1 MTRPCTTTMPSS
13 SSSSSSSKGPVAS
26 TTRSTSGTVSSFD
39 SEWETLPSN
48 PLDTVRVFD
57 SFKDPQHCGC
67 TLPLRSLVT
76 LLQNC
81 TTTVSSPTRTNQKSK
96 GNATSHQAC
105 CPRCQSP
112 IVYVQDGLVSKKEQD
127 TVVFKYGKQVYEVT
141 VGQGDGM
148 NGSVSSVNNTNERP
162 WWMWWIPFGD
172 VVFANHRSESQT
184 TAQGRIAQVLGMND
198 IKILSK
204 GKVIYPPTT
213 TSNSKDDNDEV
224 STSQKLLQVSSAMS
238 SSKKV
243 SLLVMG
249 TAIGHELQEPDKK
262 HEPSS
267 NSSWFSMV
275 MGLGHRVFWSSIHWV
290 QYILEQIHANL
301 VQPLLL
307 THRSNNNSRG
317 THTTTNGTTRR
328 AQ

>member
-1 MTRPCTTTMPSS
+1 
-13 SSSSSSSKGPVAS
+13 
-26 TTRSTSGTVSSFD
+26 
-39 SEWETLPSN
+39 
-48 PLDTVRVFD
+48 
-57 SFKDPQHCGC
+57 
-67 TLPLRSLVT
+67 
-76 LLQNC
+76 
-81 TTTVSSPTRTNQKSK
+81 
-96 GNATSHQAC
+96 
-105 CPRCQSP
+105 
-112 IVYVQDGLVSKKEQD
+112 
-127 TVVFKYGKQVYEVT
+127 
-141 VGQGDGM
+141 M